1 MWYKQLSAFWLPS
14 PPSAALLEAALMTA
28 PHMPPAG
35 LDWFNEGFA
44 LPQPFSDG
52 LEFKNEAGRLKRLRF
67 KFLYATLPPCF
78 VYRSAAVSVSHGFPG
93 HAAENVRAK
102 RSECLSVCPAKC
114 TGCLKR
120 RILFCLRLFSPPP
133 LCAVGLSVG
142 GSECVRLPDGIA
154 SEIPLRC
161 NILLLYPVRFP
172 PV

>member
-1 MWYKQLSAFWLPS
+1 
-14 PPSAALLEAALMTA
+14 
-28 PHMPPAG
+28 
-35 LDWFNEGFA
+35 
-44 LPQPFSDG
+44 
-52 LEFKNEAGRLKRLRF
+52 
-67 KFLYATLPPCF
+67 
-78 VYRSAAVSVSHGFPG
+78 VSVGHGFPG

-114 TGCLKR
+114 TGRLKR

-154 SEIPLRC
+154 SEIPLQC